1 MNYPEESFLRFLRI
15 FHVLSGPLDK
25 TGLWQHISL
34 QNAKGETMRKKEL
47 RKSISG
53 FLAAFLMVGTLA
65 VMPECTAQNVKTA
78 APPTPHLS
86 GMTPADKI
94 ANRTINNSG
103 KKSSLKLNK
112 TKITMLRYHS
122 YKLKVKG
129 TKKKVKWSSQ
139 NENIASVDEYG
150 VITAVNEGKTEITAA
165 VGKKKLTCKLTIT
178 DPNPKDVLAA
188 YGYKALQQALPENAD
203 LKING
208 VLTGTSLQN
217 KDLVYYDCT
226 FKDLRAREIHAY
238 IEVYRDFGESL
249 SYFTVKT
256 KFYQDNVIL
265 RFRETPLDSFALSK
279 CSKAK
284 MSTIKDV
291 AKTLFKLEKIT
302 VKKGENFDE
311 TNPWLVI

>member
-1 MNYPEESFLRFLRI
+1 MKKIKIIMLG
-15 FHVLSGPLDK
+15 VLVLALLLLIPV
-25 TGLWQHISL
+25 TGEARQ
-34 QNAKGETMRKKEL
+34 
-47 RKSISG
+47 
-53 FLAAFLMVGTLA
+53 
-65 VMPECTAQNVKTA
+65 
-78 APPTPHLS
+78 
-86 GMTPADKI
+86 KI
-94 ANRTINNSG
+94 
-103 KKSSLKLNK
+103 KLNH

-122 YKLKVKG
+122 YRLKIKG
-129 TKKKVKWSSQ
+129 TKKKATWKTE
-139 NENIASVDEYG
+139 NENLATVDEKG
-150 VITAVNEGKTEITAA
+150 TVTAVSGGKVTITAKI
-165 VGKKKLTCKLTIT
+165 GKKKYECKITIT
-178 DPNPKDVLAA
+178 DPERLDVLAA

-284 MSTIKDV
+284 MSTIKDIT
-291 AKTLFKLEKIT
+291 KTLFKLEKIT